1 MKESK
6 LILMAK
12 NVLRLEETVDTLIRE
27 LIRTQNMQ
35 IGILETIKRM
45 PDYQEA
51 VDKLKE
57 DNLKKEKE
65 KHSKEGS

>member
-45 PDYQEA
+45 PNYQEA
-51 VDKLKE
+51 VDKLKTLGE
-57 DNLKKEKE
+57 KMKKEYLKVLI
-65 KHSKEGS
+65 

>member
-27 LIRTQNMQ
+27 LMRTQNIQM
-35 IGILETIKRM
+35 GILETMKRM

-51 VDKLKE
+51 LDKLKK
-57 DNLKKEKE
+57 DNAEAEKE
-65 KHSKEGS
+65 KNT

>member
-27 LIRTQNMQ
+27 LMRTQNIQM
-35 IGILETIKRM
+35 GILETIKRM
-45 PDYQEA
+45 PNCQKA
-51 VDKLKE
+51 LDKLKK
-57 DNLKKEKE
+57 DNAEAEKKKNT
-65 KHSKEGS
+65 

>member
-27 LIRTQNMQ
+27 LMRTQNIQM
-35 IGILETIKRM
+35 GILETMKRM
-45 PDYQEA
+45 PNYQKA
-51 VDKLKE
+51 LDKLKK
-57 DNLKKEKE
+57 DNDEAEKE
-65 KHSKEGS
+65 KNT

>member
-27 LIRTQNMQ
+27 LMRTQNIQM
-35 IGILETIKRM
+35 GILETMKRM
-45 PDYQEA
+45 PNYQKA
-51 VDKLKE
+51 LD
-57 DNLKKEKE
+57 
-65 KHSKEGS
+65 

>member
-12 NVLRLEETVDTLIRE
+12 NLLRLEETTDTLIRE
-27 LIRTQNMQ
+27 LARTQNMQ
-35 IGILETIKRM
+35 IGIFEVLKRM
-45 PDYQEA
+45 PKYQEA

-57 DNLKKEKE
+57 ENKKEGKPNPPN
-65 KHSKEGS
+65 S

>member
-27 LIRTQNMQ
+27 LMRTQNIQM
-35 IGILETIKRM
+35 GILETMKRM
-45 PDYQEA
+45 PNYQEA
-51 VDKLKE
+51 LDKLKK
-57 DNLKKEKE
+57 DNAEAQKEKNT
-65 KHSKEGS
+65 

>member
-27 LIRTQNMQ
+27 MMRTQNIQ
-35 IGILETIKRM
+35 IGILETMKRM
-45 PDYQEA
+45 PNYEEA
-51 VDKLKE
+51 IKKLKE
-57 DNLKKEKE
+57 DNEKKEK
-65 KHSKEGS
+65 KENV

>member
-1 MKESK
+1 MKEQK

-12 NVLRLEETVDTLIRE
+12 NLNRLEETVDTLIRE
-27 LIRTQNMQ
+27 LVRTQNIQ

-51 VDKLKE
+51 VDKLKK
-57 DNLKKEKE
+57 DNLEK
-65 KHSKEGS
+65 SKEEDKPS